1 MPDGAAEIRFV
12 TSNKGKLREAREI
25 LGREI
30 AAIAIDV
37 DEIQSLDVS
46 KVVREKARRSYGL
59 VKKPVLVEDTGL
71 YIKALNGFP
80 GALIKWALETI
91 GNKGLCEMLGGKDR
105 KAYSE
110 TAVCIYD
117 GRRAKIFTGRT
128 DGRVSKSPKGHS
140 TFGWDPIF
148 MPEGKNLTYA
158 EMGGIEKN
166 KISSRAKAFKKLKMH
181 LARTKR

>member
-1 MPDGAAEIRFV
+1 MEPCFV
-12 TSNKGKLREAREI
+12 TSNEGKLKEVSEI

-30 AAIAIDV
+30 AAAGIDV
-37 DEIQSLDVS
+37 EEIQSLDVCD
-46 KVVREKARRSYGL
+46 VVRRKAIRSYDL
-59 VKKPVLVEDTGL
+59 VGKPVIVEDTGL
-71 YIKALNGFP
+71 YIKGLNGFP
-80 GALIKWALETI
+80 GALIKWALKTI
-91 GNKGLCEMLGGKDR
+91 GNKGLCEMLGSKDR

-117 GRRAKIFTGRT
+117 GKRVEIFTGRT
-128 DGRVSKSPKGHS
+128 DGRISKSPKGHS

-148 MPEGKNLTYA
+148 IPEGENLTYA

-166 KISSRAKAFKKLKMH
+166 KISSRAKAFKKLKIC